1 MPLLRPRHCSTPVL
15 LKSNRERSDK
25 RLGGV
30 AERHSLRFLRRLSHA
45 TLRWQPGR
53 WSADGA
59 DGQWRVRLHSGQH
72 GPDSGGIRR
81 RVHTRGY
88 RRWVGWAV
96 VASCCFLSPAG
107 VGCASAQFDSYSGRH
122 AYLPSGS
129 SPRRLCGWIYVKAAQ
144 ALSLLFKCTHKNAP
158 YPSNRDTPL
167 ISGSCIDVPNFP
179 EQHHHDWLSSFGIA
193 RISARGL
200 CTELERRVKFL
211 LCLLLCFPSN
221 ESRQSAIKI
230 MPRLSNF
237 VVRGWITLCKPDVWV
252 FISSQRCH
260 K

>member
-30 AERHSLRFLRRLSHA
+30 AERPSLRFLRRLSHA
-45 TLRWQPGR
+45 TLRW
-53 WSADGA
+53 SADGA
-59 DGQWRVRLHSGQH
+59 DGQRRVRLHSGQH

-107 VGCASAQFDSYSGRH
+107 VGCASAQFDSTADATLTCR
-122 AYLPSGS
+122 AE
-129 SPRRLCGWIYVKAAQ
+129 AAPDVSAGGFSVEFQ
-144 ALSLLFKCTHKNAP
+144 ALSLLFKCTHENAP

-167 ISGSCIDVPNFP
+167 ISGSCMDVPNFP
-179 EQHHHDWLSSFGIA
+179 EQHHHDWLSSFG
-193 RISARGL
+193 RARGL
-200 CTELERRVKFL
+200 CTELGHRVKFLL
-211 LCLLLCFPSN
+211 LCLLLCFPQN
-221 ESRQSAIKI
+221 ENRQSAIKI

-237 VVRGWITLCKPDVWV
+237 VVRGRITRCKLDVWV